1 MDYQEALKYISNSH
15 KFGMKLGLETTEKL
29 MEKLGNPQNG
39 LKIIHVA
46 GTNGKGSVCSFIA
59 KILEKSGYKVGLF
72 TSPFL
77 EVFNERIRINGKNI
91 SDEQIAK
98 AISEIKVRVEKMIE
112 EGYSSPTEFELVT
125 AMAFLI
131 YKWEKVDY
139 VVLEVGLGG
148 RYDSTNIIKEP
159 LISVITSISLD
170 HTKVLGDTIEKISY
184 EKGGIIKENSAV
196 VVYSQSEN
204 AENVLKNIAKE
215 KNTDYIEAKFDSIAI
230 IKNDINSQKFN
241 FTIGKKSFKNMEI
254 NLIGEHQVKNCI
266 TAINAIEYLR
276 KSNKIENITDESIKL
291 GIKETK
297 WPGRVEK
304 IMENPTFIID
314 GAHNEDGAKSL
325 KNVID
330 KNFKNKKLIL
340 MIGMLEDKDIDSV
353 LDILVP
359 SFTKIIVTE
368 PNNPRKISANK
379 LKKKIEKYTKHVE
392 SVDNI
397 EDALKRTIEISD
409 KDSVIISAGSLYM
422 IGEVRTLM
430 RKISDYDFE

>member
-204 AENVLKNIAKE
+204 AENVLRNIAKE

-241 FTIGKKSFKNMEI
+241 FTIGNKSFKNMEI

-276 KSNKIENITDESIKL
+276 KSNKIKNITDESIKL